1 MRWGLV
7 KDPADRLQ
15 SVKTTEVG
23 LSEQLPIAA
32 TLGADMALRVQLC
45 GEFRVWR
52 GKDDLTPTLDH
63 LGKPKTLFK
72 ILVTHAGRIF
82 SQDEL
87 IELLWPEA
95 PADTAAVNLRKR
107 ISELRKVLEPKITR
121 GSDSQYIL
129 TRPGG
134 YSLNA
139 QAPYTTDAQEFMQAL
154 EEGQKLGNAGQL
166 GQAICEYE
174 RAIALTQGEFLAED
188 RYEEW
193 TLTLRERWHE
203 LVLKALA
210 RLAGCYAY
218 LREYRRALEQCH
230 KMLELVPTREEIF
243 RQKMLYH
250 YLAGEESEAV
260 RTYQMC
266 VETLKRDLDLQPSPE
281 TRALY
286 EQILKRQVSTLP
298 PTALH
303 NLPQELTS
311 FIGREREISQIKQL
325 LFSARLLTLT
335 GLGGCGKTRL
345 ALKVATDLVH
355 DFRDGVW
362 LIELAALADPT
373 TVAHRVSTV
382 LGLRETPG
390 RPSIETILEHLQAK
404 SILLVLDNCEHI
416 VHACARCAETLLQAC
431 PSLQIIATSREA
443 LGVRGETLLPVP
455 ALSMPA
461 AEKPLPT
468 LKVLQQYE
476 AISLFVERAQALLP
490 GFALNKQNATTV
502 VQICQRLDGLP
513 LAIELAA
520 ARVRTLTVQ
529 QIAARLDDRFR
540 LLSAGSR
547 TAMPH
552 QQTLQTMMDWSF
564 NLLSASEQALL
575 RRLSVFSGGFTLETA
590 ESVCAGEGI
599 ETREALNLLTH
610 LIDKSLVKAEEQD
623 AQMRYGM
630 LETVRQYARER
641 LVEADEL
648 ESVCARHLDFYVR
661 LMAEAWDAIGSQ
673 DEAVWLE
680 RLEHE
685 HDNLRAALSWAL
697 ETDRIESALR
707 LAKTLWVFWNV
718 RGYRSEGRAWLKRV
732 LSKAQGLRT
741 ELYARV
747 LTGAGRLA
755 CAQGDY
761 PEARSFFQQT
771 LEIFQELSD
780 KRGIA
785 SSWVNLGLVASMQ
798 GNHSEARAFYEK
810 ALALHREI
818 GNLVGVATALG
829 NLGGAAWE
837 QGDYATARAYYEEEL
852 AIRRQLKEPEGI
864 ASSLN
869 VLGGLAQLEGNYDHA
884 VALFEE
890 SLTLQRE
897 LGYKSGIAYT
907 LSSLGSVAYDRGDY
921 ALARSRYEESL
932 QMRRELGDKQ
942 GVAYL
947 LNSLG
952 SVAVRQGEYEQARAL
967 FEESLS
973 LFRRM
978 DVRGGI
984 AGSLSGL
991 ASVAYRQKDYERA
1004 ATLYRESLRL
1014 RHAGGEKPYIIYCLE
1029 GLAAVAHARRQLQ
1042 RAVVLLST
1050 AQTLREA
1057 LGLRRAPSESAD
1069 YERDLTDLRA
1079 ALDEESFATAWAQG
1093 QAMTLEQAIEYALA
1107 EHTEA

>member
-1 MRWGLV
+1 M
-7 KDPADRLQ
+7 
-15 SVKTTEVG
+15 T
-23 LSEQLPIAA
+23 
-32 TLGADMALRVQLC
+32 LRVQLC

-52 GKDDLTPTLDH
+52 GKEDLTHTLTR
-63 LGKPKTLFK
+63 LGKPKTLLK

-87 IELLWPEA
+87 IELLWPDA
-95 PADTAAVNLRKR
+95 PADASAVNLRKR
-107 ISELRKVLEPKITR
+107 ISELRKALEPHLSR
-121 GSDSQYIL
+121 GSLSHYIL
-129 TRPGG
+129 TSPGG
-134 YSLNA
+134 YCFNA
-139 QAPYTTDAQEFMQAL
+139 QAPYTTDILEFMQAW
-154 EEGQKLGNAGQL
+154 EEGQRFENAGQF

-193 TLTLRERWHE
+193 TLALRERWHE
-203 LVLKALA
+203 LLLKTLT
-210 RLAGCYAY
+210 RLAGGYAH
-218 LREYRRALEQCH
+218 LREYRRALEQCR
-230 KMLELVPTREEIF
+230 KMLELAPTREEIY

-250 YLAGEESEAV
+250 YFAGEESEAV
-260 RTYQMC
+260 HTYRMC

-281 TRALY
+281 THALY
-286 EQILKRQVSTLP
+286 EQITKREVSVP
-298 PTALH
+298 PPAALH

-335 GLGGCGKTRL
+335 GPGGCGKTRL

-355 DFRDGVW
+355 DSRDGVW
-362 LIELAALADPT
+362 LIELATLADPT

-382 LGLRETPG
+382 LGLRDPSG
-390 RPSIETILEHLQAK
+390 RPTIETLLEYLKAK
-404 SILLVLDNCEHI
+404 NILLVLDNCEHL
-416 VHACARCAETLLQAC
+416 VHACARCAETLLKAC
-431 PSLQIIATSREA
+431 PNLQVMATSREA
-443 LGVRGETLLPVP
+443 LGVRGETLFPVP
-455 ALSMPA
+455 ALSMPSQIQ
-461 AEKPLPT
+461 PLPT

-476 AISLFVERAQALLP
+476 AISLFVERAQALVS
-490 GFALNKQNATTV
+490 GFVLNKQNAPAV
-502 VQICQRLDGLP
+502 VQTCRRLDGLP

-520 ARVRTLTVQ
+520 ARAKTLTVQ

-540 LLSAGSR
+540 LLGKGSR
-547 TAMPH
+547 TALPH

-564 NLLSASEQALL
+564 NLLSIPEQALL
-575 RRLSVFSGGFTLETA
+575 RRLSVFSGGFTLEAA
-590 ESVCAGEGI
+590 ESICADESI
-599 ETREALNLLTH
+599 ETKEVLSLLTH
-610 LIDKSLVKAEEQD
+610 LIDKSLVKTEKQGAE
-623 AQMRYGM
+623 MRYGL

-641 LVEADEL
+641 LIEADEL
-648 ESVCARHLDFYVR
+648 ESVCVRHLDFYVR
-661 LMAEAWDAIGSQ
+661 LMAEAWDAIGGE

-685 HDNLRAALSWAL
+685 HDNLRAALAWAL
-697 ETDRIESALR
+697 ETERVEAALR

-718 RGYRSEGRAWLKRV
+718 RGYRSEGRTWLKRV
-732 LSKAQGLRT
+732 LSQAHGFRT

-771 LEIFQELSD
+771 LEIFQALND

-837 QGDYATARAYYEEEL
+837 QGDYATARSYYEEEL

-864 ASSLN
+864 ASSLG
-869 VLGGLAQLEGNYDHA
+869 VLGSLAQLEGDYDRA
-884 VALFEE
+884 VVLFEE
-890 SLTLQRE
+890 GLALQRE
-897 LGYKSGIAYT
+897 LGNKDGIAYA
-907 LSSLGSVAYDRGDY
+907 LSSLGSAAYDRGDY

-932 QMRRELGDKQ
+932 QIRRELGDKQ
-942 GVAYL
+942 GIAYS

-952 SVAVRQGEYEQARAL
+952 SVAVRQGEYERARSL

-978 DVRGGI
+978 GVRGGI
-984 AGSLSGL
+984 AGALSSL
-991 ASVAYRQKDYERA
+991 ASVAYYQKEYDRA
-1004 ATLYRESLRL
+1004 TALYRESLLL
-1014 RHAGGEKPYIIYCLE
+1014 RQEGGEKPNIIYCLE
-1029 GLAAVAHARRQLQ
+1029 GLADVARAQGHPQCAVT
-1042 RAVVLLST
+1042 LLAA
-1050 AQTLREA
+1050 AQGLRET
-1057 LGLRRAPSESAD
+1057 LGVRRAPCESTE
-1069 YERDLTDLRA
+1069 YERELPNLRSELGEQAFGLTWA
-1079 ALDEESFATAWAQG
+1079 AGQQMPLEE
-1093 QAMTLEQAIEYALA
+1093 AIEYALTN
-1107 EHTEA
+1107 E